1 MAETSLSKVEDALAA
16 ALAAHAAL
24 ADHTVITDQPSD
36 VALEDD
42 QLPALVITTVAYRQ
56 EQSDEQGQTLHA
68 AKIDVAAVH
77 RGPALIIGRA
87 NYESLAHVIAA
98 IHPDRTLGG
107 RLHDLQEN
115 DLAPVDANKA
125 DAGAVSLQFDAI
137 WFTRRGDWFTIV
149 GQGGAL
155 F

>member
-1 MAETSLSKVEDALAA
+1 MAETSLSKVEDALKA
-16 ALAAHAAL
+16 ALQSYPAL
-24 ADHTVITDQPSD
+24 ADRTIITDQPSD

-42 QLPALVITTVAYRQ
+42 QIPALVITTVAYTQ

-68 AKIDVAAVH
+68 AKIDVASVVTGA
-77 RGPALIIGRA
+77 ALIIGRA
-87 NYESLAHVIAA
+87 NYEALAHVIAA

-107 RLHDLQEN
+107 RLHDLQER
-115 DLAPVDANKA
+115 DVAPVDANRA